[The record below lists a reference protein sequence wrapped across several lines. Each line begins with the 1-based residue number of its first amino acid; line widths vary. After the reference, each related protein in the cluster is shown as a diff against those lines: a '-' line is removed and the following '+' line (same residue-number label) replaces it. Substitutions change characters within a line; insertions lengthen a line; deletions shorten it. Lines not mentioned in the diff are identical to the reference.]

1 VITSE
6 LMDELKSIIGE
17 QYITENPVTNEPFGN
32 TGRVAAAPTSE
43 EDITKLLTY
52 ANNNGKTISIISG
65 GTKRGFGG
73 INRSEDILLS
83 LENYKGV
90 IEHTVGDMTVTVKA
104 GTPFQELQDYL
115 AQYNQKISLD
125 PAWPENATIGG
136 VIAANDSGPKRL
148 GYGSARD
155 VVIGLRIAYPDG
167 TVIRSGGKVVKNVAG
182 YDMNK
187 LFIGSMG
194 TLGVLTEVTLK
205 LRPLPKYESL
215 VLLSF
220 PMGQAEEIR
229 NFAVQLLDSMME
241 PVSLELLNPTLSEKL
256 TGKRTYTLAIS
267 FEDVQSSVHYQEEF
281 VEKLAPAHA
290 DVQILDSQKASEFWD
305 RFYKVGP
312 NGALKETSP
321 ETKAAI
327 KIGVVNLDVIKMIQE
342 SGLLSDTFNLEVE
355 AHGGLG
361 HGLCQVYISG
371 ASEDI
376 VEGIHYLRNLASEL
390 GGYATIK
397 HLPLELRQKVDVWG
411 ENPSYFFLL
420 EGIKTKV
427 DPNRL
432 LNPKRF
438 VGGI

>member
-1 VITSE
+1 
-6 LMDELKSIIGE
+6 
-17 QYITENPVTNEPFGN
+17 
-32 TGRVAAAPTSE
+32 
-43 EDITKLLTY
+43 
-52 ANNNGKTISIISG
+52 
-65 GTKRGFGG
+65 
-73 INRSEDILLS
+73 
-83 LENYKGV
+83 
-90 IEHTVGDMTVTVKA
+90 
-104 GTPFQELQDYL
+104 
-115 AQYNQKISLD
+115 
-125 PAWPENATIGG
+125 
-136 VIAANDSGPKRL
+136 
-148 GYGSARD
+148 
-155 VVIGLRIAYPDG
+155 
-167 TVIRSGGKVVKNVAG
+167 
-182 YDMNK
+182 
-187 LFIGSMG
+187 
-194 TLGVLTEVTLK
+194 
-205 LRPLPKYESL
+205 
-215 VLLSF
+215 
-220 PMGQAEEIR
+220 
-229 NFAVQLLDSMME
+229 ME

-355 AHGGLG
+355 AHCGLG